1 MPRSRQELEAA
12 ARNLDGDF
20 VFMNHGRFLDEY
32 QRVLDAIGKVI
43 EDGGTDDHEF
53 GEDGA
58 MEFLPDP

>member
-1 MPRSRQELEAA
+1 
-12 ARNLDGDF
+12 
-20 VFMNHGRFLDEY
+20 MNHGRFLDEY

-58 MEFLPDP
+58 MEFLPVP